1 MGRAEAR
8 RAQQGSARRTRR
20 KEQPGKKT
28 GIRRFFTWKKLVGAF
43 LGVCLL
49 GILGFLG
56 LYLYVDIPTDGNKE
70 AQLQSNVYKY
80 ADGKVMARVGQVNR
94 ESVPLDRIP
103 KAVQHTFV
111 AAENKTFYQ
120 DSGVDLK
127 GTLRGIFNT
136 LRGQG
141 KQGGSTITQQY
152 VKNYYLSQEQTV
164 SRKLQEIVIS
174 LKVDNK
180 LGKDKILAGYIN
192 TSYYGRGAYGIQ
204 AAAQA
209 YYRKDVDK
217 LTVSEGA
224 YLASLLQAPNQY
236 DWTLASHA
244 GQKRVQERWA
254 YTLDNMVEMHWL
266 SQQDRDKQKF
276 EIPKEPK
283 PLPGMSGQTSY
294 LVTEARKELFA
305 QGVDPK
311 SFDAG
316 GWTVTLG
323 IEKSKQKALEKAV
336 QRKLTADLNPKTR
349 KVDADAQLGATS
361 VDPKTGHI
369 VAMYGGAGYP
379 KHYTNNATRSD
390 YQPASTFKP
399 LVLASAMENNSV
411 THDGVPIT
419 PNTMYDGRNR
429 RPVVGGTIPFA
440 PPNEDERTYGKIT
453 VQTAT
458 NNSVNS
464 VFAQMGAD
472 VGLDNVK
479 KTAVSLGM
487 DGSKMEVRPAMA
499 LGTMGASPLQMA
511 GAYATLDNH
520 GKKVTPTLVTKAV
533 HPVNGVDTE
542 QQLKDPIG
550 DQVLSRKTA
559 DTLTS
564 VLAGVVNDGTA
575 SEAVKNTA
583 YHAVGKTGT
592 SDDNKSAWFV
602 GYTPKLV
609 TAVGMFGESPK
620 GGAQV
625 TLKGTGGGGRVN
637 GGGYPA
643 KVWAD
648 YNESVLGGD
657 TGADFDLETDLGAGV
672 PPTPTVTPSTSPS
685 TSPSPSDSPSSTPSG
700 TPSSPSGRPSNTA
713 SGRPSDPATPTGGTP
728 SDPTDGGVDG
738 GGGTDSGTTTGTGG
752 HGGGNGGNSADSL
765 PGFN

>member
-8 RAQQGSARRTRR
+8 RARQGSARRAKQTD
-20 KEQPGKKT
+20 KKS
-28 GIRRFFTWKKLVGAF
+28 GIRRFFTWKKLLGAF

-49 GILGFLG
+49 GILGFIG
-56 LYLYVDIPTDGNKE
+56 LYLYVDIPKGNSAAK
-70 AQLQSNVYKY
+70 LQSNVYKY
-80 ADGKVMARVGQVNR
+80 ADGKVMARVGDVNR
-94 ESVPLDRIP
+94 ETVPLDRIP
-103 KAVQHTFV
+103 KDVQRTFV
-111 AAENKTFYQ
+111 AAENKSFYD

-127 GTLRGIFNT
+127 GTLRGVLNT

-180 LGKDKILAGYIN
+180 FKKDEILAGYIN

-209 YYRKDVDK
+209 YFRKDVEK

-224 YLASLLQAPNQY
+224 YLASLLQAPSQY
-236 DWTLASHA
+236 DWSSATEA
-244 GQKRVQERWA
+244 GKKRVKERWA
-254 YTLDNMVEMHWL
+254 YTLDNMVEMKWL
-266 SQQDRDKQKF
+266 SAADRAKQKF
-276 EIPKEPK
+276 EVPQGPK

-294 LVTEARKELFA
+294 LVKQAKQELFA
-305 QGVDPK
+305 QGVDE
-311 SFDAG
+311 SEFEAG

-323 IEKSKQKALEKAV
+323 IDKNKQKALEKSV
-336 QRKLTADLNPKTR
+336 KRKLTDDLDPKKR
-349 KVDADAQLGATS
+349 KVDGDAQLGATS
-361 VDPKTGHI
+361 VDPKTGRI
-369 VAMYGGAGYP
+369 VAMYGGDGYP

-399 LVLASAMENNSV
+399 LILASAMENNAV
-411 THDGVPIT
+411 TQDGVPIT
-419 PNTMYDGRNR
+419 PNTIYDGRNR
-429 RPVVGGTIPFA
+429 RPVVGGDIPFA
-440 PPNEDERTYGKIT
+440 PPNEDEHPYGKIS

-458 NNSVNS
+458 NNSVNA

-472 VGLDNVK
+472 VGLEEIK

-487 DGSKMEVRPAMA
+487 DGSKIDAKPAMT

-533 HPVNGVDTE
+533 HPVDGVETSVP
-542 QQLKDPIG
+542 LKNPIG
-550 DQVLSRKTA
+550 DQVLSRRTA

-564 VLAGVVNDGTA
+564 VLTGVVNDGTA

-583 YHAVGKTGT
+583 YEAAGKTGT

-620 GGAQV
+620 GGTQV

-643 KVWAD
+643 RVWAD
-648 YNESVLGGD
+648 YTESALGGN
-657 TGADFDLETDLGAGV
+657 TGAEFDLDTDLGAGV
-672 PPTPTVTPSTSPS
+672 PPTPTPTPSKTPS
-685 TSPSPSDSPSSTPSG
+685 TSPSPSETPSKSPSP
-700 TPSSPSGRPSNTA
+700 TPSSPSGRPTDTT
-713 SGRPSDPATPTGGTP
+713 SGKPSDPATPTDP
-728 SDPTDGGVDG
+728 SSSPPPDGTDGGDTGRPTGGNADG
-738 GGGTDSGTTTGTGG
+738 GKGT
-752 HGGGNGGNSADSL
+752 NSL
-765 PGFN
+765 PDFN